1 MYDSIIRTK
10 LIPSRPSK
18 FSHPRS
24 RLIRRLLEARDYR
37 LTIIQA
43 GPGYGKST
51 ALAALADAGERVAW
65 YHLDADDNDT
75 LVFLAHLIHCFAQ
88 VRPEFSA
95 APLARLEEW
104 DRNGRVAPWKPVIDS
119 LINELS
125 QSNGQPLFLIL
136 DDAHHLDKSPQL
148 LQILDRFISRSP
160 VDVHII
166 LAARFPVRLPNLIT
180 WRVRGE
186 LLEIDQN
193 ELAFT
198 NNEIDSMFSQFYA
211 IDLSDEQIAELVV
224 RTEGW
229 AIALQLVG
237 QRLQRGG
244 DTTLPEAMAGL
255 SGSDL
260 FAYLTREVLAQQPPD
275 VQEFLRVTAVLRQM
289 SPTLCDCLRQSNNS
303 QQLLRYLV
311 ENDLFVVTLGDG
323 HIRYHHLFRDFLRHQ
338 TTQEEIQQ
346 AHGLVALCCYSQLL
360 YEDSVHHWFAAGNLN
375 AAAELLS
382 QFGREMVRS
391 GRLETLAH
399 WLGSLPPDILEN
411 YPALLAYLG
420 DIARLHSR
428 FDEALAWYQQ
438 AERRGRDMGNGR
450 IISQALRGQARVY
463 LDTVNPSQ
471 AEQLLQEALR
481 LSDGE
486 EDRESRARLLDL
498 LAENLLNLGRADAAA
513 AYQNQARELRDQAAG
528 TAEYAIRVLLRT
540 GRLAEARRL
549 LQQQAAIEAEAPV
562 QRPRM
567 HRDPNLLLSLILAFQ
582 GEAAE
587 TRHHA
592 IAGTERG
599 KALNSPFTTAVG
611 YMRQGHA
618 YLLQKD
624 NTGYDHARLHF
635 EEAIHISKTIDVPRL
650 RVEALWGLCQAYGF
664 RGDMEMARQV
674 AQQGIDLAQAAGDEW
689 VAACI
694 RVTLGAGLTL
704 AHTPEE
710 ATGWLAQAATAFREC
725 GDTHGETITRL
736 WQCLVWQ
743 QLGDET
749 RLQRDVDELLRL
761 ARQYSYDFLFLQKTL
776 LGPPEPRS
784 LIPLLLL
791 AQQKGQ
797 QHVYARRLLDQLG
810 LDRRLQFHPGYQM
823 RIQTLGTFRLWRG
836 EEEVDAGEWQRK
848 KARQLFLLLLTFRH
862 TRLHRDQIT
871 EILWP
876 DLTPEGA
883 QRDFKIAFNTLTKVL
898 EPNRPRNAP
907 SAFVLRDG
915 SRYGLRPE
923 ADIWLDVDEFTTLVG
938 QGNDQLAMDPMKA
951 WALFQQALSLYRGEY
966 LQEYPYEEWC
976 SEERERLL
984 TSYLQTAEQVATAL
998 LAQNAWE
1005 NAVEVARSILMRD
1018 DCWEQAYRILM
1029 TAYEQMG
1036 NRSQAL
1042 RIYQRCQERLG
1053 NELGVP
1059 PSLATIQLYE
1069 SLVEASGKVG

>member
-1 MYDSIIRTK
+1 MYTAIVRTK
-10 LIPSRPSK
+10 LVPPRPSK
-18 FSHPRS
+18 YSQPRP
-24 RLIRRLLEARDYR
+24 RLIRRLSETRDYR
-37 LTIIQA
+37 LTIVQA

-51 ALAALADAGERVAW
+51 ALAALVDAGQPAAW
-65 YHLDADDNDT
+65 YHLDADDTDP
-75 LVFLAHLIHCFAQ
+75 LVFLSHLIHSFIQ
-88 VRPEFSA
+88 VQPDLSA

-104 DRNGRVAPWKPVIDS
+104 ERNGRIAPWKPVLDS
-119 LINELS
+119 LINDLS
-125 QSNGQPLFLIL
+125 RMAAQPFTLVL
-136 DDAHHLDKSPQL
+136 DDAHHLDKSPQI
-148 LQILDRFISRSP
+148 LQILDRFISRAP
-160 VDVHII
+160 PDLHII
-166 LAARFPVRLPNLIT
+166 LAARYPVRLPNLVT

-186 LLEIDQN
+186 LLEIDQA

-198 NNEIDSMFSQFYA
+198 EDEIASLFRDCYA
-211 IDLSDEQIAELVV
+211 INLSAAQIAELAA

-244 DTTLPEAMAGL
+244 NVTLPEAVAGL

-275 VQEFLRVTAVLRQM
+275 VQSFLRVTAVLRQM
-289 SPTLCDCLRQSNNS
+289 SPTLCDCLRQADDS
-303 QQLLRYLV
+303 QELLRYLV
-311 ENDLFVVTLGDG
+311 ENGLFVVAGGDG
-323 HIRYHHLFRDFLRHQ
+323 HVRYHHLFRDLLRHQ
-338 TTQEEIQQ
+338 MTPDERRTAHSRAADCYAADSRHEE
-346 AHGLVALCCYSQLL
+346 AVY
-360 YEDSVHHWFAAGNLN
+360 HWLAAGQFN

-382 QFGREMVRS
+382 QFGREMVRT
-391 GRLETLAH
+391 GRLETLGN
-399 WLGSLPPDILEN
+399 WLGSLPPDTLEN
-411 YPALLAYLG
+411 HPTLLAYLG

-428 FDEALAWYQQ
+428 YDEALAWYQQ
-438 AERRGRDMGNGR
+438 AERRGREMGNGR

-471 AEQLLQEALR
+471 AEQLLQETLR
-481 LSDGE
+481 LSDGQ
-486 EDRESRARLLDL
+486 EDRQSRARLLDL
-498 LAENLLNLGRADAAA
+498 LAENLLNRGRADAAA
-513 AYQNQARELRDQAAG
+513 EYQAQARELRDQAAG
-528 TAEYAIRVLLRT
+528 MAEYSIRVLLRT

-549 LQQQAAIEAEAPV
+549 LEQQSAIEVETPV

-567 HRDPNLLLSLILAFQ
+567 HREPNLLLSLILAFQ

-587 TRHHA
+587 ARQYA

-618 YLLQKD
+618 CLLRKD
-624 NTGYDHARLHF
+624 NTGYENARRHF
-635 EEAIHISKTIDVPRL
+635 EKAIQISETIDVPRL
-650 RVEALWGLCQAYGF
+650 RVEAFWGLCQAYGF
-664 RGDMEMARQV
+664 RGDVAMARQT

-704 AHTPEE
+704 ASLPDE
-710 ATGWLAQAATAFREC
+710 AVNWLAQAATGFREC

-736 WQCLVWQ
+736 WQCRLWQ

-749 RLQRDVDELLRL
+749 RLERDVDELLRL
-761 ARQYSYDFLFLQKTL
+761 ARQYHYDFLFLQKTL

-810 LDRRLQFHPGYQM
+810 LDRRLRLHPGYQL
-823 RIQTLGTFRLWRG
+823 RVQTLGAFRLWRG
-836 EEEVDAGEWQRK
+836 RTEVDAGEWQRK

-883 QRDFKIAFNTLTKVL
+883 QRDFKIAFNALTKVL
-898 EPNRPRNAP
+898 EPDRARNAP
-907 SAFVLRDG
+907 SAFVVRDG
-915 SRYGLRPE
+915 SRYGLRLE
-923 ADIWLDVDEFTTLVG
+923 ADIWLDVADYNLLVERG
-938 QGNDQLAMDPMKA
+938 HELLATDPHA
-951 WALFQQALSLYRGEY
+951 ATALFQRALTLYQGEY

-984 TSYLQTAEQVATAL
+984 TSYLQIAEQVAAAL
-998 LAQNAWE
+998 LAQEAWE
-1005 NAVEVARSILMRD
+1005 DAAEIARLILARD

-1029 TAYEQMG
+1029 TAYDRMG

-1042 RIYQRCQERLG
+1042 RVYQRCRERL
-1053 NELGVP
+1053 NSELGVP
-1059 PSLATIQLYE
+1059 PSASTVQLFN
-1069 SLVEASGKVG
+1069 SLVNQT

>member
-10 LIPSRPSK
+10 LVPPRPSK
-18 FSHPRS
+18 YSQPRP
-24 RLIRRLLEARDYR
+24 RLIHRLLDAHEYR
-37 LTIIQA
+37 LTMVQA

-51 ALAALADAGERVAW
+51 ALAVLADAGQHVAW
-65 YHLDADDNDT
+65 YHLDADDSDP
-75 LVFLAHLIHCFAQ
+75 LVFLSHLIHSFALAQ
-88 VRPEFSA
+88 PELST
-95 APLARLEEW
+95 APLVRLEEW
-104 DRNGRVAPWKPVIDS
+104 ERNGRVVPWKPVIDS
-119 LINELS
+119 LINDLS
-125 QSNGQPLFLIL
+125 QPNEQPLFLIL
-136 DDAHHLDKSPQL
+136 DDAHHLDKSQQV
-148 LQILDRFISRSP
+148 LQILDRFISRAP
-160 VDVHII
+160 LDLHVI
-166 LAARFPVRLPNLIT
+166 LATRYPVRLPNLVT

-186 LLEIDQN
+186 LLEIDQA

-198 NNEIDSMFSQFYA
+198 NDEIAGLFRNCYA
-211 IDLSDEQIAELVV
+211 IHLSAEQINELAM

-244 DTTLPEAMAGL
+244 ETTLPEVVAGL

-289 SPTLCDCLRQSNNS
+289 SPTLCDCLRQAHDS

-311 ENDLFVVTLGDG
+311 ENGLFVVTVGDG
-323 HIRYHHLFRDFLRHQ
+323 QIRYHHLFRDLLRHQ
-338 TTQEEIQQ
+338 MTPDERRV
-346 AHGLVALCCYSQLL
+346 AHGLAADCCVSYSL
-360 YEDSVHHWFAAGNLN
+360 YEESVYHWLAGGNFG

-382 QFGREMVRS
+382 QFGREMVRM

-399 WLGSLPPDILEN
+399 WLGSLPPDSLEN
-411 YPALLAYLG
+411 QPALLAYLG

-438 AERRGRDMGNGR
+438 AERRGREMGNGR

-481 LSDGE
+481 LSDGL
-486 EDRESRARLLDL
+486 EDRQSRARLLDL

-513 AYQNQARELRDQAAG
+513 AYQSQARELRDQAEG
-528 TAEYAIRVLLRT
+528 TAEYSIRVLLRT

-549 LQQQAAIEAEAPV
+549 LEQQAAIEAEAPV

-567 HRDPNLLLSLILAFQ
+567 HREPNLLLSLILAFQ

-587 TRHHA
+587 TRKHA

-599 KALNSPFTTAVG
+599 RALNSPFTTAVG

-618 YLLQKD
+618 CLLRKD
-624 NTGYDHARLHF
+624 DAGYNQARIHF
-635 EEAIHISKTIDVPRL
+635 EEAIRISETIDVPRL

-664 RGDMEMARQV
+664 RGDVTIARQTA
-674 AQQGIDLAQAAGDEW
+674 AQGFDLAHAAGDEW

-694 RVTLGAGLTL
+694 HVTLGAGLML
-704 AHTPEE
+704 AGLLDEAVNWLARA
-710 ATGWLAQAATAFREC
+710 ATGFREC
-725 GDTHGETITRL
+725 GDPHGETITRL

-743 QLGDET
+743 QSGDET
-749 RLQRDVDELLRL
+749 RLERDVDELMRL
-761 ARQYSYDFLFLQKTL
+761 ARQYNYDFLFLQKTL
-776 LGPPEPRS
+776 LGPPEPRR
-784 LIPLLLL
+784 LIPLLLF
-791 AQQKGQ
+791 AEQKSQQR
-797 QHVYARRLLDQLG
+797 VYARRLLDQLG
-810 LDRRLQFHPGYQM
+810 LDRRLQFHPGYQL
-823 RIQTLGTFRLWRG
+823 RVQTLGAFRLWRG
-836 EEEVDAGEWQRK
+836 LEEVDAAEWQRK

-883 QRDFKIAFNTLTKVL
+883 QRDFKIAFNALTKVL

-907 SAFVLRDG
+907 SAFVVRDG

-923 ADIWLDVDEFTTLVG
+923 ADVWLDVDEYTMLTERSNDVAATDLPAALV
-938 QGNDQLAMDPMKA
+938 
-951 WALFQQALSLYRGEY
+951 LFRQALALYQGEY

-984 TSYLQTAEQVATAL
+984 TSYLQTAEQAAAVL
-998 LAQNAWE
+998 LAQEAWE
-1005 NAVEVARSILMRD
+1005 DAAEVARLILTRD

-1029 TAYEQMG
+1029 VAYERMG

-1042 RIYQRCQERLG
+1042 RVYQRCQERLSS
-1053 NELGVP
+1053 ELGVA
-1059 PSLATIQLYE
+1059 PSLSTIQLYD
-1069 SLVEASGKVG
+1069 SLVNDE